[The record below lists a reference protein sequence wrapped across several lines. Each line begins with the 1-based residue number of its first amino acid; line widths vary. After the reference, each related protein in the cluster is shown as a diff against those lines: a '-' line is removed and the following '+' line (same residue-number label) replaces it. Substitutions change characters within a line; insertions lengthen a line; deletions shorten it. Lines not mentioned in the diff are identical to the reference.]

1 LTRPRA
7 NWPAS
12 GGTRS
17 KGIFARL
24 GDAHLRIRVLR
35 ACILFFFACVG
46 VRLVDIQIVHSAK
59 YRDIA
64 QKQYEAKVPLPAV
77 RGVIFDRGDNPLAT
91 NTVFVSYAA
100 DPQLASEDAN
110 AIASKFSQVFGKPKK
125 YYLAKLNTDSRFV
138 WLERQVSP
146 EIKNKID
153 PKKFTGLVVRDE
165 PKRLYHNDHVAG
177 QLIGVTNID
186 NRGLAGVELEYD
198 DNLRGDDG
206 YVIFQR
212 DGRGKARPSVDY
224 PRVEPTMGHNI
235 YLTIDRDMQA
245 IAEKALQKGVVDND
259 ADRGVVVVMQPAT
272 GEVLAIGQYPAVDPN
287 SFGKYDPQ
295 DTRLRAV
302 TDVFEPGSVFKLV
315 TVASAL
321 ENHLIAPEQKFS
333 ADHGKYT
340 VTYPGGKIRLITD
353 THEYDM
359 LTFQEAM
366 EFSSNIVMAKASNII
381 GAERFFKMAR
391 GFGFGT
397 KTHVEYPGEV
407 QGTLSNPSTWSALTL
422 NSMAYGYEVQTT
434 ALQITAAYCAVANK
448 GILMKPMLF
457 KKETDAQGALV
468 QENHPEQIRR
478 VISLETSE
486 LLKKFLIGVVEHGTG
501 KPARIE
507 GMTIAGKTGT
517 SKKNIDG
524 RYDPGSYRASFV
536 GFFPAEN
543 PELVCFVMMDNPRGL
558 EYYGG
563 TTSAPVFRSI
573 AEQIINTSEMFATA
587 VASRTQVSGTPRQ
600 AAAAKTPAAPVAQD
614 GNVIPDVRGYSV
626 RQAVSILRRGRF
638 MPVISGSGTVV
649 NEDPAPGR
657 PAQTGMKITLI
668 CQPKSYTSLSSY

>member
-1 LTRPRA
+1 
-7 NWPAS
+7 
-12 GGTRS
+12 
-17 KGIFARL
+17 
-24 GDAHLRIRVLR
+24 
-35 ACILFFFACVG
+35 
-46 VRLVDIQIVHSAK
+46 
-59 YRDIA
+59 
-64 QKQYEAKVPLPAV
+64 
-77 RGVIFDRGDNPLAT
+77 
-91 NTVFVSYAA
+91 
-100 DPQLASEDAN
+100 
-110 AIASKFSQVFGKPKK
+110 
-125 YYLAKLNTDSRFV
+125 
-138 WLERQVSP
+138 
-146 EIKNKID
+146 
-153 PKKFTGLVVRDE
+153 
-165 PKRLYHNDHVAG
+165 
-177 QLIGVTNID
+177 
-186 NRGLAGVELEYD
+186 
-198 DNLRGDDG
+198 
-206 YVIFQR
+206 
-212 DGRGKARPSVDY
+212 
-224 PRVEPTMGHNI
+224 
-235 YLTIDRDMQA
+235 
-245 IAEKALQKGVVDND
+245 
-259 ADRGVVVVMQPAT
+259 
-272 GEVLAIGQYPAVDPN
+272 
-287 SFGKYDPQ
+287 
-295 DTRLRAV
+295 
-302 TDVFEPGSVFKLV
+302 VFKLV

-321 ENHLIAPEQKFS
+321 ENHLIKPEQKFS

-340 VTYPGGKIRLITD
+340 VTYPGGKTRLITD

-366 EFSSNIVMAKASNII
+366 ELSSNIVMAKASNII
-381 GAERFFKMAR
+381 GPERFFKMAR

-397 KTHVEYPGEV
+397 KTHIEYPGEV
-407 QGTLSNPSTWSALTL
+407 QGTLNNPSTWSALTL

-457 KKETDAQGALV
+457 KKETDAQGLLV

-478 VISLETSE
+478 VISQETSE
-486 LLKKFLIGVVEHGTG
+486 LVKQFLIGVVERGTG

-507 GMTIAGKTGT
+507 GMNIAGKTGT
-517 SKKNIDG
+517 SKKIIDG
-524 RYDPGSYRASFV
+524 RYEPGSYRASFV

-587 VASRTQVSGTPRQ
+587 VASRTRVSGIPQ
-600 AAAAKTPAAPVAQD
+600 QIAAAKIPAAPVDQV